1 MGPAAMGMQVQSGFH
16 DHDFEV
22 PRLPPGLSGGNAFVP
37 SDFAWYVFAGADGQ
51 AVARDATLDGNS
63 FIASASVRRTPFVG
77 ELHAG
82 FAVMAHGIRL
92 TYSHTVQIQQFQH
105 QKGGLHQLGSLTLG
119 VRF

>member
-63 FIASASVRRTPFVG
+63 FIASPRSGAPRSSANSTPVS
-77 ELHAG
+77 
-82 FAVMAHGIRL
+82 R
-92 TYSHTVQIQQFQH
+92 
-105 QKGGLHQLGSLTLG
+105 
-119 VRF
+119 